1 MENQNWNRPNFFPL
15 KVQQMET
22 TPAKSDGSIL
32 FRSTYLPLFGKPG
45 RTPLVV
51 VFQSEFLNPGAP
63 SRSPLRNNL
72 GLGGTS
78 PSQPRLIL
86 AAVTLVSSGSP
97 QILCFWGSQ
106 GAAFPGLPGI
116 ANRRLPLCYLCII
129 SGCTTNFIL
138 EAVIL
143 HWEWILRTNQM
154 LIPTRDIIAF

>member
-1 MENQNWNRPNFFPL
+1 MENQNLNTETEHGFFF
-15 KVQQMET
+15 KFQQMEN

-72 GLGGTS
+72 GHGGTS

-97 QILCFWGSQ
+97 QILCFRGSQ

-138 EAVIL
+138 QAVIL
-143 HWEWILRTNQM
+143 HRE
-154 LIPTRDIIAF
+154 